1 MFTEKAAQMRRERA
15 IDKFITLSSVV
26 DDGIVMS
33 RNGSLIATIRV
44 EGITFETADDE
55 FLDRRADQLNVL
67 LRMIA
72 ADDTAIQIHR
82 IRRFVRGRLSEP
94 SAPGFARDFAISAAN
109 KSDNIILII

>member
-44 EGITFETADDE
+44 
-55 FLDRRADQLNVL
+55 
-67 LRMIA
+67 
-72 ADDTAIQIHR
+72 
-82 IRRFVRGRLSEP
+82 
-94 SAPGFARDFAISAAN
+94 
-109 KSDNIILII
+109 

>member
-44 EGITFETADDE
+44 EGIP
-55 FLDRRADQLNVL
+55 LRRPTMSFSTDVP
-67 LRMIA
+67 
-72 ADDTAIQIHR
+72 T
-82 IRRFVRGRLSEP
+82 S
-94 SAPGFARDFAISAAN
+94 
-109 KSDNIILII
+109 